1 MTKTVVLTDRAPLP
15 VGPYSQAIQ
24 AGTLLFVAGQVPID
38 PATGDIP
45 TGIADQARQAL
56 ANVQAV
62 VEAAGGTLAH
72 VVKTTVFLH
81 DLNEYGAVND
91 VYATFFTDAP
101 PARAC
106 VEVAR
111 LPRDVRVEVEAI
123 AVLDA

>member
-72 VVKTTVFLH
+72 VVKTTVFLQ

>member
-1 MTKTVVLTDRAPLP
+1 MTKAVVLTDRAPLP

-72 VVKTTVFLH
+72 VVKTTVFLQ